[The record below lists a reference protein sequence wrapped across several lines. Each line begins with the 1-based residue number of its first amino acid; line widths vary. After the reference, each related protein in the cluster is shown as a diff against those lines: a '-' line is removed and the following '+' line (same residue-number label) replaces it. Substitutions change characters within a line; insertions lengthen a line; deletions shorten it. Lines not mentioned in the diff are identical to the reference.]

1 MEVAAL
7 VSVEDVADVDET
19 GGAGV
24 GETGDAD
31 VGETGGAAS
40 SPQPCLSSPIVL
52 NIVVLRFPSPR
63 FSPSHLSRTLMG
75 MGINHH
81 GIRLFPV
88 STSGSGLVSLMLNN
102 SYGKNQKT

>member
-24 GETGDAD
+24 GETG
-31 VGETGGAAS
+31 GAAS
-40 SPQPCLSSPIVL
+40 SPQPCLSLPIVL

-102 SYGKNQKT
+102 SYWKNQKT